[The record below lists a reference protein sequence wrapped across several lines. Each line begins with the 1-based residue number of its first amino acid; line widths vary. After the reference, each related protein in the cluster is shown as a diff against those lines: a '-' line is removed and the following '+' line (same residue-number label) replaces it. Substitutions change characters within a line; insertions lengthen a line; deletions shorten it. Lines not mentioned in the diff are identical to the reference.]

1 MMWSRGSLMA
11 CIHSTMCEL
20 HAASLLSLS
29 SDKDGGN
36 ILTAAARSGN
46 AMLIN
51 WIMDVCQIEPVV
63 NKVSLM

>member
-1 MMWSRGSLMA
+1 MNYTHSLF
-11 CIHSTMCEL
+11 
-20 HAASLLSLS
+20 LLP
-29 SDKDGGN
+29 SDKDGEN